1 MDTKNLE
8 EQIPT
13 EDSVI
18 FFNKKTLIVG
28 FVTVAVA
35 ILISAIIW
43 SVMKKSND
51 PIWIKVA

>member
-1 MDTKNLE
+1 MDKQKL
-8 EQIPT
+8 T